1 MVEVQ
6 LFDRLRAVAQR
17 KRWTIGLAVSRGCR
31 LLDVAL
37 VGTEGIGLSGR
48 AETFAYRRQQLP
60 GELRHLFVRLARG
73 ASRSPADAA
82 LLAAQLAESQ
92 AALLDEF
99 AAEVAPVWDRV
110 LAVAVDD
117 RGLWHDARGLA
128 LWVGLCDAAR
138 LADLSGH
145 NVIDAFAARD
155 LAQDGRGRPL
165 LPLPY
170 WMLLHHPQEDR
181 LLVECGRRTR
191 LTYLPASRDL
201 SGAARLAHV
210 VLPAAD
216 SSHSDAAGTAQ
227 AVARCLATGFPQLAP
242 VDALVLAGPAEHAGC
257 LRAALSPLLPSM
269 PVLGAVGPGMPAAS
283 LRAAGL
289 ALLGLL
295 HLDHVPANVTAITGA
310 RTPRVLGRLTPGSLA
325 NWHRL
330 LRELASA
337 RPSVVALRSAV

>member
-1 MVEVQ
+1 MAEVH
-6 LFDRLRAVAQR
+6 LFDRLRTVAQR
-17 KRWTIGLAVSRGCR
+17 KRWTIGLAVSRRCR

-37 VGTEGIGLSGR
+37 VGTEGIGLSSR

-60 GELRHLFVRLARG
+60 GELSRLFARLACG

-82 LLAAQLAESQ
+82 LLAAQVAESQ

-155 LAQDGRGRPL
+155 LAQDGQGRPL

-170 WMLLHHPQEDR
+170 WMLLRHPQKNR
-181 LLVECGRRTR
+181 LLIECGRRTQ

-201 SGAARLAHV
+201 SGATRLAHL
-210 VLPAAD
+210 VLPVAD
-216 SSHSDAAGTAQ
+216 GFHQDAAAIAQ
-227 AVARCLATGFPQLAP
+227 AVAGCLANGFPQLAP
-242 VDALVLAGPAEHAGC
+242 VDELVLAGPAAHIGC
-257 LRAALSPLLPSM
+257 LRAALSPLLPNM
-269 PVLGAVGPGMPAAS
+269 PVLDAVGPEMPAAS
-283 LRAAGL
+283 LRAAGV

-295 HLDHVPANVTAITGA
+295 HLDHVPANITAITGA

-330 LRELASA
+330 LHELAGA
-337 RPSVVALRSAV
+337 RPRVVALRSAI